1 MNQNHLGDQYTVGG
15 TWELSLETKFDRE
28 SQKKWDQRAGSD
40 KAKKVGVKWGGALDQ
55 SDGWKVG
62 LMCF

>member
-1 MNQNHLGDQYTVGG
+1 VGG
-15 TWELSLETKFDRE
+15 TWEFSLETKFDRE

-40 KAKKVGVKWGGALDQ
+40 KIKKVGVKWGSALDQ

-62 LMCF
+62 LMCFSTNPCGDSRF